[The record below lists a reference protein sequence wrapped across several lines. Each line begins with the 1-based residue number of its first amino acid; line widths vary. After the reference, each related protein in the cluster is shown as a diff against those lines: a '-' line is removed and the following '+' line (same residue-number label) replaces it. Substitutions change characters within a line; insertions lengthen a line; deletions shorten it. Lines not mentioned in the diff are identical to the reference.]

1 MKLATWIF
9 ALYLA
14 IGGVITIAFFVDQ
27 VPSSQGLDHPDY
39 QDMSIGG
46 ASVRNDKIVWLGT
59 ALGILQITLFVS
71 MLCLA
76 IHLDKKQR
84 VWMAA
89 GGGLM
94 LTMFLAMVFSYRAL
108 LAAGTLSNPPIFLGL
123 PVPTAFMIYGLGL
136 TPLVFVIFYVVQ
148 FNSCVLRPE
157 RYEKFNQVLAERQRA
172 GEDLH

>member
-14 IGGVITIAFFVDQ
+14 MGGIITIAFFVEE
-27 VPSSQGLDHPDY
+27 VPSSQGLAHPTY
-39 QDMSIGG
+39 ENMSIGG
-46 ASVRNDKIVWLGT
+46 ESSRNDKIVWLGT

-84 VWMAA
+84 IWMAA

-94 LTMFLAMVFSYRAL
+94 LAMFLAMVFSYRSL
-108 LAAGTLSNPPIFLGL
+108 LSSGTLSDPAIFLGL

-136 TPLVFVIFYVVQ
+136 TPVVFVIFYVVQ
-148 FNSCVLRPE
+148 FDSCVLRPE
-157 RYEKFNQVLAERQRA
+157 RYEKFKQVLAECQRKA
-172 GEDLH
+172 EDHQ

>member
-14 IGGVITIAFFVDQ
+14 IGGIITIAFFIEED
-27 VPSSQGLDHPDY
+27 PGSQGLAHPTY
-39 QDMSIGG
+39 KDMSIGG
-46 ASVRNDKIVWLGT
+46 ESTRTDKIVWLGT

-84 VWMAA
+84 VWMAT

-94 LTMFLAMVFSYRAL
+94 LTMFLAMVFSYRSM
-108 LAAGTLSNPPIFLGL
+108 LAAGTLSDPAIFLGL

-148 FNSCVLRPE
+148 FDSCVLRPE
-157 RYEKFNQVLAERQRA
+157 RYEKFQQALAECQR
-172 GEDLH
+172 GEEDHQ